1 MMAFNNKLA
10 ALWAF
15 AVLLS
20 WVPVSSQQVSA
31 QEVPKRGV
39 IASPG
44 PAKAAVLSKS
54 AVREPV
60 SKTASIQTLELS
72 LNKAKVITLPRPV
85 GKIVIGNEAIADI
98 HFETEDLTKIFIV
111 SRAVGSTNVFFMDR
125 KGRMIQQYEVIVT
138 FDNAGIKAALV
149 KLLPDENIE
158 VNIYREKVFLTGT
171 VHSAD
176 AAANAVN
183 IASQFVAED
192 GDVTNMLTVSGG
204 QQVIIKVRV
213 AEMDRNVRKNLS
225 VNTTF
230 VKRLRPVPGLLG
242 LTITGLSPGFTD
254 ASFASGTLETN
265 TNVFGSPTFEALERQ
280 NLAKTLAEP
289 TLMAMSGE
297 SASFLSGGEFPFPS
311 GLDENGQTIFEF
323 RDFGIRL
330 EFTPVVLDNGR
341 ISLQISTEIS
351 AVVAAVDALTPASL
365 SQKRTETTVEM
376 PSGGTLMIAG
386 LLKDDMSDTINGIP
400 YLKDVPILG
409 ALFRS
414 TAFTQ
419 QQTEL
424 VITVTAYLVK
434 PIDNARSA
442 SSPTDGFEPASDI
455 DIFLLGRLQRHY
467 SDSEETFWDNP
478 LKGPFGYI
486 MK

>member
-1 MMAFNNKLA
+1 MMAFNKKLA
-10 ALWAF
+10 SLWAF
-15 AVLLS
+15 AVLFS
-20 WVPVSSQQVSA
+20 WAQVSSQQVSA

-44 PAKAAVLSKS
+44 PAKAAVSSKS

-60 SKTASIQTLELS
+60 SKTASTKTIELS

-98 HFETEDLTKIFIV
+98 HFEPEDATKIFIV
-111 SRAVGSTNVFFMDR
+111 SRAVGSTNVFFVDT
-125 KGRMIQQYEVIVT
+125 KGRMILQSEVIVT
-138 FDNAGIKAALV
+138 FDNAGIKAALA

-158 VNIYREKVFLTGT
+158 INIYREKVFLTGT

-183 IASQFVAED
+183 IARQFVAED
-192 GDVTNMLTVSGG
+192 GDVTNMLTVAGG

-230 VKRLRPVPGLLG
+230 AQNIGLVPGLEG
-242 LTITGLSPGFTD
+242 LIITGTSPGFIDT
-254 ASFASGTLETN
+254 SFATGTLETN
-265 TNVFGSPTFEALERQ
+265 TNVFGDPTFEALERQ

-289 TLMAMSGE
+289 TLTAMSGE

-330 EFTPVVLDNGR
+330 EFTPVVLDKGR

-351 AVVAAVDALTPASL
+351 AVVDAVDALTPASL

-386 LLKDDMSDTINGIP
+386 LLKDDMSDTINGVP

-442 SSPTDGFEPASDI
+442 SLPTDGFEPASDI
-455 DIFLLGRLQRHY
+455 DIYLLGRLHRHY